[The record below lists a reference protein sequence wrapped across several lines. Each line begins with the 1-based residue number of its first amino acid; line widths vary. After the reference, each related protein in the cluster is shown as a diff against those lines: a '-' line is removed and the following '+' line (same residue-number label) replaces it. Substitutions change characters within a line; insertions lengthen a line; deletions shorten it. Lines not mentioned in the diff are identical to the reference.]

1 MRAKRVF
8 IAIGGNS
15 LIKSK
20 DLQTV
25 ADQHQAIR
33 ETMRHVVDL
42 IEQGYQTII
51 SHGNGPQVGFIML
64 RSELARRETG
74 LHMVPLVN
82 VVADT
87 QGSIGYQIQQ
97 ALDNELAARDIA
109 GQSLT
114 VVTQVVVNK
123 HDSGF
128 ANPSKPV
135 GEFYDASQIEDV
147 RRDYPDWR
155 LVQDAGRGFR
165 RVVPSPEPIE
175 VVEKP
180 VIEFLLDGGYDV
192 VTVGGGGIPVVRT
205 ENELK
210 GVDAVIDKDLASGML
225 AGQIGAELLIIS
237 TAVEQVALNFGTA
250 DEKGISK
257 MTVAEAKQYIRDGHF
272 APGSM
277 LPKIQSALRFLES
290 GGQEV
295 IITAPEFIK
304 DAVMTGRGTH
314 IVRWQAREDIS

>member
-1 MRAKRVF
+1 MREKLAF

-25 ADQHQAIR
+25 EDQHQAIR
-33 ETMRHVVDL
+33 ETMCHVVDL
-42 IEQGYQTII
+42 IDQGYQTII

-64 RSELARRETG
+64 RSEVARRETD

-97 ALDNELAARDIA
+97 ALNNELVARGIA

-114 VVTQVVVNK
+114 VVTQVIVDK
-123 HDSGF
+123 GDPGF
-128 ANPSKPV
+128 LNPSKPV
-135 GEFYDASQIEDV
+135 GEFYDVSQIEDV

-155 LVQDAGRGFR
+155 MVEDAGRGFR
-165 RVVPSPEPIE
+165 RVVPSPEPLE

-180 VIEFLLDGGYDV
+180 VIESLLGGGYHV
-192 VTVGGGGIPVVRT
+192 ITVGGGGIPVVRT
-205 ENELK
+205 ENGLE
-210 GVDAVIDKDLASGML
+210 GVDAVIDKDLASSML
-225 AGQIGAELLIIS
+225 AGQLGAELLIIS

-250 DEKGISK
+250 NQKAISK
-257 MTVAEAKQYIRDGHF
+257 MTVAEAEQYIANGHF

-277 LPKIQSALRFLES
+277 LPKVQSALRFLES

-304 DAVMTGRGTH
+304 EAVMAGRGTH
-314 IVRWQAREDIS
+314 IVK

>member
-1 MRAKRVF
+1 MNDKLAL

-25 ADQHQAIR
+25 EDQHQAIH
-33 ETMRHVVDL
+33 ETIRHLADL
-42 IEQGYQTII
+42 IEHGYQVVV

-64 RSELARRETG
+64 RSEVARRETG
-74 LHMVPLVN
+74 LHLVPLVN

-97 ALDNELAARDIA
+97 SLNNELAVRGKE

-114 VVTQVVVNK
+114 VVTQVVVDRN
-123 HDSGF
+123 DPGF
-128 ANPSKPV
+128 KKPSKPV
-135 GEFYDASQIEDV
+135 GEFYDASQVEEI

-155 LVQDAGRGFR
+155 LVEDAGRGFR

-175 VVEKP
+175 IVEKP
-180 VIEFLLDGGYDV
+180 AIESLLESGYHV
-192 VTVGGGGIPVVRT
+192 VAVGGGGIPVVRT
-205 ENELK
+205 DKGLE
-210 GVDAVIDKDLASGML
+210 GVDAVIDKDFASAMLASQLG
-225 AGQIGAELLIIS
+225 AGLMIIS
-237 TAVEQVALNFGTA
+237 TAVEHVAINFGKP

-257 MTVAEAKQYIRDGHF
+257 MTVAEAEHYIANGHF

-277 LPKIQSALRFLES
+277 LPKIQSALRFLKN

-295 IITAPEFIK
+295 IITSPEYIK
-304 DAVMTGRGTH
+304 DAILSGKGTH
-314 IVRWQAREDIS
+314 IVK